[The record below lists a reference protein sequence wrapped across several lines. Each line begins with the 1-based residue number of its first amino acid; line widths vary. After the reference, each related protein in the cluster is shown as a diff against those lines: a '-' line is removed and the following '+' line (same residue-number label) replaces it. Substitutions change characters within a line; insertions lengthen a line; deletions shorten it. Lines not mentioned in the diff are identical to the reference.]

1 VLVKGKNWEVTE
13 NSYKDGRIKGKIL
26 LLNPALARIRIRRR
40 IKGDSRD

>member
-1 VLVKGKNWEVTE
+1 VLVKEKNWEVTE

-26 LLNPALARIRIRRR
+26 LLNPAIARVRRR